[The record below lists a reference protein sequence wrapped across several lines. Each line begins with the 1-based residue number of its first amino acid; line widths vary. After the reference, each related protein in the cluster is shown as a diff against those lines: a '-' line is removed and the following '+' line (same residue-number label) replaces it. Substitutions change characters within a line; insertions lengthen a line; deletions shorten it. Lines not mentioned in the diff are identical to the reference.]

1 VSIEHNPQQPV
12 ERVVVV
18 AGQEAG
24 DACLHLAS
32 VEQNHTG
39 NVERDQ
45 RGRDW
50 SAHPIDAEATQ
61 HEGYSGGEETPGT
74 RYSRAVTR
82 KPPLS
87 SAGYAW
93 FGQTSSSAVVPSLGF
108 RPDKSLYHLSPVNWY
123 T

>member
-24 DACLHLAS
+24 DACLRLAS
-32 VEQNHTG
+32 VEQNQTG

-45 RGRDW
+45 RGRGW
-50 SAHPIDAEATQ
+50 SAHPTDAGATQ
-61 HEGYSGGEETPGT
+61 HEGNSGGEETHGT

-82 KPPLS
+82 KPPPS

-93 FGQTSSSAVVPSLGF
+93 FGQTSSYAVVTTLGF
-108 RPDKSLYHLSPVNWY
+108 RPDGSLHHVSPVNY
-123 T
+123 